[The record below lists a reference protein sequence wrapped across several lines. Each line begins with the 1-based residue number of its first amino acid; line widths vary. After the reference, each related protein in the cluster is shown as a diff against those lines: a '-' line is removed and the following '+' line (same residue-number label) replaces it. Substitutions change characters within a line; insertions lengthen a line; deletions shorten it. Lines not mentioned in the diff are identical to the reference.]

1 MWCTLHETLSNKIQ
15 FHIQGTINYYQ
26 VKTVLEMQE
35 QFKMRK
41 SMYIIHFSKKSKE
54 KNSIISS
61 INIKKLILKTLFFLE
76 GKSNQLFCN
85 MLIFIQFNL
94 IIKWVYSKGD
104 ISNQRETC
112 RCLMTGT
119 DIWVTIGIANMLLHI
134 AHMDKVV
141 CRTIYQN
148 KLNIYQIFKFKV

>member
-1 MWCTLHETLSNKIQ
+1 M
-15 FHIQGTINYYQ
+15 
-26 VKTVLEMQE
+26 KTVLEMQE
-35 QFKMRK
+35 QFKLRK

-54 KNSIISS
+54 KNPIISS
-61 INIKKLILKTLFFLE
+61 INIKKINFKNTLYE

-104 ISNQRETC
+104 ISNQKEAC
-112 RCLMTGT
+112 RCLMAGI
-119 DIWVTIGIANMLLHI
+119 DIWVTIEIANVLLHI
-134 AHMDKVV
+134 AHLDKVI
-141 CRTIYQN
+141 CHTIYEN